1 DGEVAAADQAF
12 GELVA
17 LFRAHRPEGTVILT
31 ADHGEE
37 FGDHGGH
44 YHGTTVY
51 DEQVRVP
58 FLWSSPGEVTPGTT
72 DAPVE
77 LVDIATTLLSALGI
91 PRGAR
96 MRGDDLGP
104 VLANADA
111 EGPRFAFSEVS
122 DARMM
127 TDGRFKT
134 ICAIGSGVF
143 GAEAE
148 AMRCRLYDLANDP
161 NERVNV
167 ASEHPDETRAL
178 RSAIHRLIASIPR
191 V

>member
-1 DGEVAAADQAF
+1 
-12 GELVA
+12 
-17 LFRAHRPEGTVILT
+17 
-31 ADHGEE
+31 
-37 FGDHGGH
+37 
-44 YHGTTVY
+44 
-51 DEQVRVP
+51 
-58 FLWSSPGEVTPGTT
+58 
-72 DAPVE
+72 
-77 LVDIATTLLSALGI
+77 
-91 PRGAR
+91 AR

-161 NERVNV
+161 DERVNV

-191 V
+191 VEALAMGGKTQWPKALARGALGDLSAAPMIVPLLGDSRPAVRAEAA